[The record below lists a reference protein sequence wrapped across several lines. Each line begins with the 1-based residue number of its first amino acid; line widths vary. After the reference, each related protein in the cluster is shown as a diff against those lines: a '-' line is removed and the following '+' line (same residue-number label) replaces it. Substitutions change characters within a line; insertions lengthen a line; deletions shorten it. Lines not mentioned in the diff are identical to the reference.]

1 MLGGSFMPSS
11 NSSQERIEFEKVIA
25 YLILAVL
32 AGIIVLTAH
41 TNGVF
46 YKTAIE
52 RYIQKSVSATLPDQ
66 DKAP

>member
-1 MLGGSFMPSS
+1 MPSS

-32 AGIIVLTAH
+32 VGIIVLTAH
-41 TNGVF
+41 TSGVF
-46 YKTAIE
+46 YKTDIE
-52 RYIQKSVSATLPDQ
+52 RYIQKSVYATQPDQ

>member
-1 MLGGSFMPSS
+1 MPSS

-32 AGIIVLTAH
+32 AGIIVLMAH
-41 TNGVF
+41 TSGVF
-46 YKTAIE
+46 YKTDIE
-52 RYIQKSVSATLPDQ
+52 RYIQKSVYATQPDQ